1 MEKISIPVFYL
12 ERKGMRGYASLDE
25 FVNNVTEREIYV
37 VDLPS
42 FKGRD
47 INLKY
52 LSKISN
58 IYDVWYES
66 NVRWID
72 DIYDILL
79 SGAKIVVLGSK
90 KVNENFLKST
100 IKYTENIA
108 LKSDDE
114 NLIKIFF
121 NIGGKM
127 FITSI
132 NLDLPRKFNFL
143 NGRLVEL

>member
-108 LKSDDE
+108 LK
-114 NLIKIFF
+114 
-121 NIGGKM
+121 
-127 FITSI
+127 
-132 NLDLPRKFNFL
+132 
-143 NGRLVEL
+143 